1 MRDGVEDG
9 LQHGLIFAPGKSDK
23 RHKTPAVAFAFYG
36 RAPNLKHMKTL
47 FATLLMSLLPFF
59 GDAAEKLAVGASI
72 PDVTCND
79 QDGKAVS
86 LAKEGAKG
94 YLLVYFYPKAK
105 TGGCTKQG
113 CSLRDNWAELQK
125 AGVNVLG
132 VSTDDEK
139 LQKEFKEEQKFPFRL
154 LADKEKKAVSEAFG
168 ILVPLKLFAGRSA
181 FLFKDGKCVYAD
193 HKGHTGDQAQ
203 VILAFIAGAK
213 K

>member
-1 MRDGVEDG
+1 
-9 LQHGLIFAPGKSDK
+9 
-23 RHKTPAVAFAFYG
+23 
-36 RAPNLKHMKTL
+36 MKTL
-47 FATLLMSLLPFF
+47 FTTLLMTTLPFF

-79 QDGKAVS
+79 QDANPVS
-86 LAKEGAKG
+86 LSKEGAKG
-94 YLLVYFYPKAK
+94 HLLVYFYPKAK
-105 TGGCTKQG
+105 TNGCTKQG

-154 LADKEKKAVSEAFG
+154 LADKEKAVTEAFG
-168 ILVPLKLFAGRSA
+168 VKNLIGMAGRSA

-203 VILAFIAGAK
+203 VILEFLAGAK

>member
-1 MRDGVEDG
+1 
-9 LQHGLIFAPGKSDK
+9 
-23 RHKTPAVAFAFYG
+23 
-36 RAPNLKHMKTL
+36 MKTL
-47 FATLLMSLLPFF
+47 YASLLMSLFPFF
-59 GDAAEKLAVGASI
+59 GHAAEKLAVGASI

-79 QDGKAVS
+79 QDGKPVS

-113 CSLRDNWAELQK
+113 CSLRDNWDALQA

-139 LQKEFKEEQKFPFRL
+139 LQKEFKDEQKFPFRL
-154 LADKEKKAVSEAFG
+154 LADKEKKSVTEAFG
-168 ILVPLKLFAGRSA
+168 VKNLVGFASRSA
-181 FLFKDGKCVYAD
+181 FLFKDGKCIYAD
-193 HKGHTGDQAQ
+193 LKGHTTDQAEL
-203 VILAFIAGAK
+203 ILDFLKTQK

>member
-1 MRDGVEDG
+1 
-9 LQHGLIFAPGKSDK
+9 
-23 RHKTPAVAFAFYG
+23 
-36 RAPNLKHMKTL
+36 MKTL
-47 FATLLMSLLPFF
+47 YATLLMSLLPLF
-59 GDAAEKLAVGASI
+59 GAAAEKLAVGASI

-94 YLLVYFYPKAK
+94 TLLVYFYPKAK

-113 CSLRDNWAELQK
+113 CSLRDSWTDLQK
-125 AGVNVLG
+125 AGVSVLG

-154 LADKEKKAVSEAFG
+154 LADKEKKAVTEAFG
-168 ILVPLKLFAGRSA
+168 VKNLIGMAGRSA
-181 FLFKDGKCVYAD
+181 FLFVDGKCVYAD
-193 HKGHTGDQAQ
+193 HKGHTSDQAK
-203 VILAFIAGAK
+203 VILDFLASEK

>member
-1 MRDGVEDG
+1 MALVLRASGP
-9 LQHGLIFAPGKSDK
+9 ASD
-23 RHKTPAVAFAFYG
+23 RKTPSDAFAFS
-36 RAPNLKHMKTL
+36 APVAKVEAMKPL
-47 FATLLMSLLPFF
+47 LATMLCSLLPFL
-59 GDAAEKLAVGASI
+59 GSAAEKLAVGDAI
-72 PDVTCND
+72 PAVTCND
-79 QDGKAVS
+79 QDGKPVD

-113 CSLRDNWAELQK
+113 CSLRDNWDALQK
-125 AGVNVLG
+125 AGVAVLG

-154 LADKEKKAVSEAFG
+154 LADKEKKAVTEAFG
-168 ILVPLKLFAGRSA
+168 VKNLIGMAGRSA

-203 VILAFIAGAK
+203 VILEFLKNEK

>member
-1 MRDGVEDG
+1 MR
-9 LQHGLIFAPGKSDK
+9 
-23 RHKTPAVAFAFYG
+23 
-36 RAPNLKHMKTL
+36 MKTL

-79 QDGKAVS
+79 QDGNAVS

-113 CSLRDNWAELQK
+113 CSLRDNWSELQK

-154 LADKEKKAVSEAFG
+154 LADKEKKAVTEAFG
-168 ILVPLKLFAGRSA
+168 VKHFTKLIASRSA

-193 HKGHTGDQAQ
+193 HEGHTDKQAEL
-203 VILAFIAGAK
+203 ILEFINSIK

>member
-1 MRDGVEDG
+1 MDAFLSPERRT
-9 LQHGLIFAPGKSDK
+9 SDT
-23 RHKTPAVAFAFYG
+23 KTPAVAFAFW
-36 RAPNLKHMKTL
+36 RQAPSLTDMKTL

-79 QDGKAVS
+79 QDGQPVS

-113 CSLRDNWAELQK
+113 CSLRDGWADLQK

-154 LADKEKKAVSEAFG
+154 LADKEKKAVTEAFG
-168 ILVPLKLFAGRSA
+168 VKNLIGMAGRSA

-193 HKGHTGDQAQ
+193 HKGHTSDQAK
-203 VILAFIAGAK
+203 VILDFLASAK

>member
-1 MRDGVEDG
+1 MGLFLPPDGRT
-9 LQHGLIFAPGKSDK
+9 SDT
-23 RHKTPAVAFAFYG
+23 KTPSPAFAFW
-36 RAPNLKHMKTL
+36 RAAHIVRDMKTL

-79 QDGKAVS
+79 QDGNPVS

-113 CSLRDNWAELQK
+113 CSLRDGWTDLQK

-154 LADKEKKAVSEAFG
+154 LADKEKKAVTEAFG
-168 ILVPLKLFAGRSA
+168 VKNMIGMAGRSA

-193 HKGHTGDQAQ
+193 HKGHTSDQAK
-203 VILAFIAGAK
+203 VVLDFIASSK

>member
-1 MRDGVEDG
+1 M
-9 LQHGLIFAPGKSDK
+9 S
-23 RHKTPAVAFAFYG
+23 
-36 RAPNLKHMKTL
+36 MKTL

-79 QDGKAVS
+79 QDGNPVS

-154 LADKEKKAVSEAFG
+154 LADKEKKAVTEAFG
-168 ILVPLKLFAGRSA
+168 VKNLIGMAGRSA

-203 VILAFIAGAK
+203 VILAFLAGEK

>member
-1 MRDGVEDG
+1 MKA
-9 LQHGLIFAPGKSDK
+9 IFAS
-23 RHKTPAVAFAFYG
+23 V
-36 RAPNLKHMKTL
+36 
-47 FATLLMSLLPFF
+47 LLSLLPVF
-59 GDAAEKLAVGASI
+59 GDTAEKLGVGATI

-79 QDGKAVS
+79 QAGNPVS

-113 CSLRDNWAELQK
+113 CSLRDGWADLQK

-154 LADKEKKAVSEAFG
+154 LADKEKKAVTEAFG
-168 ILVPLKLFAGRSA
+168 VKNMIGMAGRSA

-193 HKGHTGDQAQ
+193 HKGHTSDQAK
-203 VILAFIAGAK
+203 VILDFIASSK

>member
-1 MRDGVEDG
+1 
-9 LQHGLIFAPGKSDK
+9 
-23 RHKTPAVAFAFYG
+23 
-36 RAPNLKHMKTL
+36 MKTL
-47 FATLLMSLLPFF
+47 FASLLMSLIPFF
-59 GDAAEKLAVGASI
+59 GNAAEKLAVGASI

-86 LAKEGAKG
+86 LNSKEATKG

-113 CSLRDNWAELQK
+113 CSLRDNWEALQK

-139 LQKEFKEEQKFPFRL
+139 LQKEFKEDQKFPFRL
-154 LADKEKKAVSEAFG
+154 LADKEKKAVTEAFG
-168 ILVPLKLFAGRSA
+168 VKNLVGMASRSA

-193 HKGHTGDQAQ
+193 YKGHTSDQGQ
-203 VILAFIAGAK
+203 VILDFIKTEK